1 MLRREFSYIQEIGQT
16 TVRSEVSDGEWWYY
30 SNQGKNKLLNN
41 EVIQRL
47 YEKNDFTRLFKLCTP
62 IQKKILCLKIMGYS
76 QKEIAKRLN
85 KKEGSISYHM
95 KMIRELHDNL

>member
-1 MLRREFSYIQEIGQT
+1 
-16 TVRSEVSDGEWWYY
+16 
-30 SNQGKNKLLNN
+30 
-41 EVIQRL
+41 
-47 YEKNDFTRLFKLCTP
+47 
-62 IQKKILCLKIMGYS
+62 MGYS